1 MFCPP
6 PTAYAPATDCAE
18 EGSPMMECSGIVTRV
33 QGNLSKADLQPNGE
47 SRYPS
52 HTPMGAR
59 RTYR

>member
-1 MFCPP
+1 
-6 PTAYAPATDCAE
+6 
-18 EGSPMMECSGIVTRV
+18 MMECSGIVTRV